1 MSALLFFRLYV
12 ELSFCVSDGPAK
24 TRLKQYF
31 LPSTAFF
38 NREKGDRGALLL
50 VRFLTS
56 TRQSPSLSFDIL
68 LDFSKLYEFGY
79 FLFLC

>member
-1 MSALLFFRLYV
+1 
-12 ELSFCVSDGPAK
+12 
-24 TRLKQYF
+24 
-31 LPSTAFF
+31 
-38 NREKGDRGALLL
+38 L